1 MPIYSLLH
9 PLYPPTTHIATHFP
23 FLSNKYSPPNV
34 FSFLS
39 FSLQWPI
46 GGKEAKF
53 IFNAFSLHTTVN
65 FKNPISRCFNKWID
79 EIYKNAWSKE

>member
-1 MPIYSLLH
+1 MNTGNKKMP
-9 PLYPPTTHIATHFP
+9 TRIANHFP

-34 FSFLS
+34 SSFLS

-65 FKNPISRCFNKWID
+65 FKNPIQDASING
-79 EIYKNAWSKE
+79 